1 MALSAFFSALI
12 PRSDFDSLSAVNFVR
27 HTAVQ
32 KFVATKERYDESRA
46 TVAQL
51 CKRHTSNS
59 KAEHNHLWSS
69 RPHSQ
74 AFAVQGE
81 SPSHVLQA
89 STGFGCDTPARPP
102 VTPEVELPRRVSPL
116 DHRGRWRRRW
126 TEDPPGE
133 VVAHQAGGQ
142 WIGLALAGRWCEDW
156 GSWRRDL
163 RGRAW
168 EAWRLGSCAVILAE
182 CHATHITD
190 VLVYKSGQNEADV

>member
-1 MALSAFFSALI
+1 MASFPGFCRPGRVAE
-12 PRSDFDSLSAVNFVR
+12 PRSSSINRLWVR
-27 HTAVQ
+27 H
-32 KFVATKERYDESRA
+32 
-46 TVAQL
+46 
-51 CKRHTSNS
+51 
-59 KAEHNHLWSS
+59 
-69 RPHSQ
+69 P
-74 AFAVQGE
+74 
-81 SPSHVLQA
+81 
-89 STGFGCDTPARPP
+89 PARPP

-168 EAWRLGSCAVILAE
+168 GAWRLGSCAVILAE
-182 CHATHITD
+182 CHATHITA